1 VRAVR
6 RFFDGPLVL
15 AGGIGDGQAL
25 AAALTL
31 RCDLGYRGTRFITT
45 SESMTQPHDKRMLDK
60 RMLDKRMLVDGDA
73 DDFLL
78 TRAFAGLQ
86 TAMLR
91 LSIVAA
97 GLDPDVLPERGGI
110 DVAKELPSDQPR
122 RWRDIWIA
130 GHSVSAVEG
139 IVSAEQLIGS
149 IASEYET
156 ARAPRG
162 PTGPPQR
169 CR

>member
-31 RCDLGYRGTRFITT
+31 RCDLGYMGTRFITT

-60 RMLDKRMLVDGDA
+60 RMLVDGDA
-73 DDFLL
+73 DDVLL
-78 TRAFAGLQ
+78 TRAFTGLQ

-91 LSIVAA
+91 PSIVAA

-110 DVAKELPSDQPR
+110 DVAKDLPSDQPR
-122 RWRDIWIA
+122 RWRDIRIA
-130 GHSVSAVEG
+130 GHSVSAVES